1 MRDYLKV
8 TENYFKSYTD
18 QETLNKIV
26 MYPTLVE
33 MWEHCEKEYQD
44 KSAILDEREY
54 SYKELGEDIAKYRGV
69 LVNNGVKKGD
79 KVCVLVPSSYDFAK
93 IFFAIETLGAV
104 AVLLPVQLDEKTIF
118 GCTQK
123 FNAKTIVY
131 HDSLA
136 QKVELAASMGVKTL
150 STKEESE
157 KAPAN
162 KVEPSNE
169 AVIIFTGGTTGRS
182 KGAVLTHKAVMTG
195 IINGCYGVKDVFY
208 QRYFLILPLTHVFG
222 LIRNFLT
229 SIYTGSVI
237 FICKNLKNMFKDM
250 AEFSPT
256 ILILVPAL
264 AEMALN
270 LTKQIGKQILGNN
283 LKTIIAGAS
292 SVGAHLIKEY
302 NEIGVTLLAGYGL
315 TESANLVS
323 GNPESLKKPTSI
335 GLPYPNQEL
344 KIVNGELWIKGD
356 NIMLRYEGDPEETAN
371 AFEDG
376 WFKTGDLVKIDDDGY
391 LYITGRIKEVIVL
404 DSGEKVSPAEVEDKF
419 CALDYIAD
427 AMVYEDF
434 DAAGVQQLTLEV
446 VPRVGFTIPQEQM
459 MADLNKINNGLYSY
473 QRVNKIII
481 RTTDFERTPAM
492 KKIRI
497 KKER

>member
-1 MRDYLKV
+1 MINYMKV
-8 TENYFKSYTD
+8 DKNYFTSYTNE
-18 QETLNKIV
+18 ETLNKIV
-26 MYPTLVE
+26 MYPTIVE
-33 MWEHCEKEYQD
+33 MWEHCAMEYANKVAIIDEKEYTY
-44 KSAILDEREY
+44 KTLD
-54 SYKELGEDIAKYRGV
+54 EDIAKFRGA
-69 LVNNGVKKGD
+69 LVSSGVKKGD
-79 KVCVLVPSSYDFAK
+79 RVCVLIPSSYDFAK
-93 IFFAIETLGAV
+93 VFFAIETLGAV

-123 FNAKTIVY
+123 FGAKTIIY
-131 HDSLA
+131 HESLSE
-136 QKVELAASMGVKTL
+136 KVEFSKNLGIKVL
-150 STKEESE
+150 NTKEEGL
-157 KAPAN
+157 AVPAN
-162 KVEPSNE
+162 KFSPLDE

-182 KGAVLTHKAVMTG
+182 KGALLSHKAVMNG
-195 IINGCYGVKDVFY
+195 IINGCYGVKDVFD

-237 FICKNLKNMFKDM
+237 FICKDLKNMFKEM
-250 AEFSPT
+250 AVFSPT

-270 LTKQIGKQILGNN
+270 LTKQIGRHILGKN

-292 SVGAHLIKEY
+292 SVAAHLIKEY
-302 NEIGVTLLAGYGL
+302 NELGITMLQGYGL

-323 GNPESLKKPTSI
+323 GNPESLKKPSSV

-344 KIVNGELWIKGD
+344 KIVDGELWLKGD
-356 NIMLRYEGDPEETAN
+356 NILMRYEGDPEETNN

-376 WFKTGDLVKIDDDGY
+376 WFKTGDLVRIDDEGY
-391 LYITGRIKEVIVL
+391 LYIIGRIKEVIVL

-419 CALDYIAD
+419 CTLDYIAD

-434 DAAGVQQLTLEV
+434 DDTGVQRLTLEV
-446 VPRVGFTIPQEQM
+446 VPRVGANVAPEKIME
-459 MADLNKINNGLYSY
+459 DLNTINDTLYSY

-497 KKER
+497 KK